1 MSIYIKNQAFKNSLL
16 ISIDSAQ
23 KVSKTLD
30 FDTFSLLFAQN
41 NLVGV
46 NFFEVPSDVLKKFN
60 FSYGSLTAELR
71 ETLNSLIS
79 EKIKDH
85 PEYLIPQ
92 KNNYLSAQII
102 DIKKHENSNNLDFV
116 TLKADQEYEVVTNL
130 KGLKIGDNVTVA
142 TLGTLLANGKV
153 VGYEK
158 IANHFSKVML
168 VSEKTMKISE
178 ELKPYSS
185 NLEIGKE
192 ILFTWKI

>member
-16 ISIDSAQ
+16 ISIDASK

-30 FDTFSLLFAQN
+30 FDAFSLLFAEN
-41 NLVGV
+41 TLVGV
-46 NFFEVPSDVLKKFN
+46 NFFEVHNDLLKKFN
-60 FSYGSLTAELR
+60 FSYGSLTEELR
-71 ETLNSLIS
+71 GTLNSLIS
-79 EKIKDH
+79 EQIKGQ

-92 KNNYLSAQII
+92 KINYLSAQII

-142 TLGTLLANGKV
+142 TLGTLLATAKV

-168 VSEKTMKISE
+168 VSEKTMKISDD
-178 ELKPYSS
+178 LKPYSS
-185 NLEIGKE
+185 NLENGKE